1 VNCSSAVAFV
11 AFSCS
16 NAMKRPSIAGLL
28 CSMHSLSSVTS
39 FLNLDISTLVV
50 DAASLSVL
58 MNFLFSPIPLC
69 ISAQY
74 LPYAVNVCVFRSM
87 ALANSICWWCNLMQF
102 PYIYCSNSFMVVFP
116 LFSWSFRNWASL
128 LNYLSYCPT
137 CWCRWASSA
146 SKAAVDGCWK
156 LKSRSSI
163 FTAVGSVVSRC
174 SKELSVWEMGIIAG
188 SVGWYV
194 CRLVCWLISGF

>member
-1 VNCSSAVAFV
+1 VEWVCCSSDSRVCCSVCFFYCSYMAWYAYVRVFVNSASCVVFV
-11 AFSCS
+11 AFSFS
-16 NAMKRPSIAGLL
+16 NAMKRSSIAGLL
-28 CSMHSLSSVTS
+28 CSMQSLSSVIS

-102 PYIYCSNSFMVVFP
+102 PYIYCSNSFMVVLP
-116 LFSWSFRNWASL
+116 LFSWSLRNYASL
-128 LNYLSYCPT
+128 VNY
-137 CWCRWASSA
+137 
-146 SKAAVDGCWK
+146 
-156 LKSRSSI
+156 
-163 FTAVGSVVSRC
+163 
-174 SKELSVWEMGIIAG
+174 
-188 SVGWYV
+188 
-194 CRLVCWLISGF
+194 